1 MMWHDIIPKLTQY
14 GQNFALKPFL
24 ALLCLDLGYIL
35 LYSTLTLDILLAFE
49 LETTGR
55 WLNLILGGK
64 LIPPAGCCHCFCPL
78 EGQLSLKWT
87 EEEDSQEGP
96 PQIGILTRP

>member
-1 MMWHDIIPKLTQY
+1 MTCHDVISRLTQY
-14 GQNFALKPFL
+14 GRNFALKPFL
-24 ALLCLDLGYIL
+24 ALLCLDLGCVL

-64 LIPPAGCCHCFCPL
+64 LAPPAGCCHCFCPL
-78 EGQLSLKWT
+78 EGQLSLEWT
-87 EEEDSQEGP
+87 EEEDSPEGM
-96 PQIGILTRP
+96 PQIGTMTRP